1 METTTIIRLAV
12 LLLAIVNSFLASKG
26 ISPIP
31 LEEELISNIILAVVA
46 IYTTYKDTPISKEAK
61 DAHKE
66 MKVAKAE
73 KQIAKNSGGAPV
85 VDVDES
91 ENNGNI

>member
-73 KQIAKNSGGAPV
+73 KQIAKATGGAPV